1 LSADEETRKP
11 PRSHKRPLGRSLSLK
26 APSQLSV
33 CARVKHELISSFN
46 LHTVVRLPE
55 GVFSPYTDIPTNL
68 LFFDTSGPTKETW
81 FYEHPL
87 PEGRKKYTKTKPL
100 QYSEFEP
107 LITWWGARIE
117 SERAWRVELGALS
130 VRDTAGTVVGLN
142 LDVKN
147 PRATDHTD
155 RRSSQQII
163 ADIEANERAVL
174 ALVEQMR
181 ALVLQTPR
189 ASVS

>member
-1 LSADEETRKP
+1 
-11 PRSHKRPLGRSLSLK
+11 
-26 APSQLSV
+26 
-33 CARVKHELISSFN
+33 VKHELISSFN